1 MKVNIGPYKNYIGP
15 YQLAEKILF
24 WKDKYALDKDFPHGV
39 NPDRIVIDKLGDFL
53 YAIPGFQKLCDW
65 IDSKKKRKI
74 SVRIDNYDIWS
85 ADHTLAVIIAP
96 VLKKLK
102 EHKHGSPHVDDE
114 DVPEHLRATA
124 ATPLTEEE
132 KNTGHTDELWEQRWD
147 WVLNEMIWAFEQHA
161 DGDWESQFYSG
172 NTDLHIE
179 KNKLTGYGELV
190 KGPNH
195 TFEVDIEGRNA
206 AYKRMANGR
215 RLFAKYYNSLWD

>member
-1 MKVNIGPYKNYIGP
+1 
-15 YQLAEKILF
+15 
-24 WKDKYALDKDFPHGV
+24 
-39 NPDRIVIDKLGDFL
+39 
-53 YAIPGFQKLCDW
+53 
-65 IDSKKKRKI
+65 
-74 SVRIDNYDIWS
+74 
-85 ADHTLAVIIAP
+85 

-114 DVPEHLRATA
+114 DVPEHLRTTA
-124 ATPLTEEE
+124 AEPLTEEE

-147 WVLNEMIWAFEQHA
+147 WVLNEMIWAFEQHTM
-161 DGDWESQFYSG
+161 DDWESQYYSG
-172 NTDLHIE
+172 DTDLHIE
-179 KNKLTGYGELV
+179 KNELTGYGELV